1 MKDKQLLLAIMA
13 QLERE
18 KIVSIPQLAVLLGV
32 DEQGIYDALETL
44 VFAYDA
50 ASIRL
55 DLHDSYATLQTYGTD
70 RLLRL
75 TAPEADALVDALTA
89 AGFSPDDELV
99 TALLRTK
106 TVLGGSESA
115 SKPRLR
121 VVTESAYP
129 DVAQTLAAACEDLE
143 HHILEISYRGTDDE
157 TPLTRR
163 VEPLRIFSEDS
174 HRYLQAYCRTSEG
187 WRSFRID
194 RISRAQ
200 TLDECFSPRS
210 DAPRPSIA
218 LDANSR
224 AQLLLSA
231 DCPLPAWR
239 NLKVT
244 ATNADGSRT
253 VSIPWTGS
261 SWLPKHVVALMGK
274 ALVLKPQSLVDA
286 CKEYAENLLQAG
298 SMHDL
303 SDE

>member
-1 MKDKQLLLAIMA
+1 M
-13 QLERE
+13 
-18 KIVSIPQLAVLLGV
+18 
-32 DEQGIYDALETL
+32 
-44 VFAYDA
+44 
-50 ASIRL
+50 
-55 DLHDSYATLQTYGTD
+55 
-70 RLLRL
+70 
-75 TAPEADALVDALTA
+75 
-89 AGFSPDDELV
+89 
-99 TALLRTK
+99 
-106 TVLGGSESA
+106 
-115 SKPRLR
+115 
-121 VVTESAYP
+121 
-129 DVAQTLAAACEDLE
+129 
-143 HHILEISYRGTDDE
+143 RGTDDE
-157 TPLTRR
+157 TPLTRH

-194 RISRAQ
+194 RISHAQ
-200 TLDECFSPRS
+200 ALDECFSPRS

-286 CKEYAENLLQAG
+286 CKEYAEKLLQAG

>member
-18 KIVSIPQLAVLLGV
+18 KIVSIPQLAALLGV
-32 DEQGIYDALETL
+32 EEQRVYDALEVL

-89 AGFSPDDELV
+89 AGFSPDDELI

-106 TVLGGSESA
+106 TVLGGPESA

-157 TPLTRR
+157 TPLTRH

-194 RISRAQ
+194 RISRAR
-200 TLDECFSPRS
+200 TLDERFSPRS

-244 ATNADGSRT
+244 GTNADGSRT

-286 CKEYAENLLQAG
+286 CKEYAEKLLQAG
-298 SMHDL
+298 GMHDL

>member
-18 KIVSIPQLAVLLGV
+18 KIVSISQLAVLLGV
-32 DEQGIYDALETL
+32 DEQGVYDALETL

-75 TAPEADALVDALTA
+75 TAPEADALVDALTT

-106 TVLGGSESA
+106 TVLGGPESA

-143 HHILEISYRGTDDE
+143 HHVLEISYRGTDDE
-157 TPLTRR
+157 TPLTRH
-163 VEPLRIFSEDS
+163 VEPLHIF
-174 HRYLQAYCRTSEG
+174 
-187 WRSFRID
+187 
-194 RISRAQ
+194 
-200 TLDECFSPRS
+200 
-210 DAPRPSIA
+210 
-218 LDANSR
+218 
-224 AQLLLSA
+224 
-231 DCPLPAWR
+231 
-239 NLKVT
+239 
-244 ATNADGSRT
+244 
-253 VSIPWTGS
+253 
-261 SWLPKHVVALMGK
+261 
-274 ALVLKPQSLVDA
+274 
-286 CKEYAENLLQAG
+286 
-298 SMHDL
+298 
-303 SDE
+303 

>member
-18 KIVSIPQLAVLLGV
+18 KTVSIPQLAILL
-32 DEQGIYDALETL
+32 DADDRRIYDALEVL

-55 DLHDSYATLQTYGTD
+55 DLHDSYATLQAYGTD

-75 TAPEADALVDALTA
+75 TAPEAGALVDALTT
-89 AGFSPDDELV
+89 AGFSTDDELV
-99 TALLRTK
+99 SALLRTK
-106 TVLGGSESA
+106 TVLEGPESA

-143 HHILEISYRGTDDE
+143 HHVLEISYRGTDDE
-157 TPLTRR
+157 TPLTRHI
-163 VEPLRIFSEDS
+163 EPLRIFSEDS
-174 HRYLQAYCRTSEG
+174 HRYLQAYCCTSEG

-194 RISRAQ
+194 RITRAQ

-210 DAPRPSIA
+210 DAPRPSIG
-218 LDANSR
+218 LDASAR
-224 AQLLLSA
+224 AQLLFSA
-231 DCPLPAWR
+231 DCPLPPWR

-244 ATNADGSRT
+244 GTSADGSRT
-253 VSIPWTGS
+253 ASIPWTGS
-261 SWLPKHVVALMGK
+261 SWLPKHIVAHMGK
-274 ALVLKPQSLVDA
+274 VLALEPQPLVDA
-286 CKEYAENLLQAG
+286 CEKYAEELLQAG
-298 SMHDL
+298 SMHSL

>member
-32 DEQGIYDALETL
+32 DEQSVYDALETL

-106 TVLGGSESA
+106 AVLGGPESA

-121 VVTESAYP
+121 VMTESAYP

-157 TPLTRR
+157 SPLTRY

-194 RISRAQ
+194 RISHAQ
-200 TLDECFSPRS
+200 ALNECFSHRS
-210 DAPRPSIA
+210 EAPRPSIA

-274 ALVLKPQSLVDA
+274 ALVLKPQSLVNA
-286 CKEYAENLLQAG
+286 CMEYAENLLQAG

>member
-32 DEQGIYDALETL
+32 DEQGVYDALETL

-106 TVLGGSESA
+106 TVLGGPESA

-143 HHILEISYRGTDDE
+143 HNILEISYRGTDDE
-157 TPLTRR
+157 SPLTRH
-163 VEPLRIFSEDS
+163 VEPVRIFSEDS

-200 TLDECFSPRS
+200 ALDECFSPRS
-210 DAPRPSIA
+210 DAPRSSIA

-286 CKEYAENLLQAG
+286 CKEYAEKLLQAG

>member
-106 TVLGGSESA
+106 TVLGGPESA

-157 TPLTRR
+157 SPLTRH

-200 TLDECFSPRS
+200 ALDECFSPRS

-224 AQLLLSA
+224 AQLLLNA

-274 ALVLKPQSLVDA
+274 ALVLKPQSLVNA
-286 CKEYAENLLQAG
+286 CMEYAENLLQAG

>member
-32 DEQGIYDALETL
+32 DEQRIYDALEIL

-55 DLHDSYATLQTYGTD
+55 DLHDSFATLQTYGTD

-106 TVLGGSESA
+106 TVLESPESA

-157 TPLTRR
+157 APLTRHI
-163 VEPLRIFSEDS
+163 EPLRIFSEDS

-194 RISRAQ
+194 RISHAQ
-200 TLDECFSPRS
+200 TLDERFSPRS

-286 CKEYAENLLQAG
+286 CKEYAEKLLQAG

>member
-18 KIVSIPQLAVLLGV
+18 KIVSIPQLAVLLGI

-106 TVLGGSESA
+106 TVLGGPESA

-129 DVAQTLAAACEDLE
+129 NVAQTLAAACEDLE
-143 HHILEISYRGTDDE
+143 HHVLEISYRGTDDE
-157 TPLTRR
+157 TPLTRH

-194 RISRAQ
+194 RISRAR
-200 TLDECFSPRS
+200 TLDERFSPRS

-261 SWLPKHVVALMGK
+261 SWLPKHIVALMGK

>member
-32 DEQGIYDALETL
+32 DEQSVYDALETL

-89 AGFSPDDELV
+89 AGFSHDDELV

-106 TVLGGSESA
+106 TVLGGPESA

-157 TPLTRR
+157 MPLTRH

-200 TLDECFSPRS
+200 ALDECFSPRS

-286 CKEYAENLLQAG
+286 CKEYAEKLLQAG

>member
-32 DEQGIYDALETL
+32 DEQSVYDALETL

-89 AGFSPDDELV
+89 AGFSHDDELV

-106 TVLGGSESA
+106 TVLGGPESA

-157 TPLTRR
+157 MPLTRH

-200 TLDECFSPRS
+200 ALDECFSPRS

-286 CKEYAENLLQAG
+286 CKEYAEKLLQAG
-298 SMHDL
+298 GMHDL

>member
-18 KIVSIPQLAVLLGV
+18 KIVSIPQLAALLGV
-32 DEQGIYDALETL
+32 DEQRIYDALETL

-106 TVLGGSESA
+106 TVLGGPESA

-157 TPLTRR
+157 SPLTRH

-194 RISRAQ
+194 RISRAR

-261 SWLPKHVVALMGK
+261 SWLPKHIVALIGK

>member
-32 DEQGIYDALETL
+32 DEQGVYDALETL

-106 TVLGGSESA
+106 TVLGGPESA

-143 HHILEISYRGTDDE
+143 HHVLEISYRGTDDE
-157 TPLTRR
+157 TPLTRH

-210 DAPRPSIA
+210 DAPYPSIA

-244 ATNADGSRT
+244 GTNADGSRT

-261 SWLPKHVVALMGK
+261 SWLPKHVVALMGR
-274 ALVLKPQSLVDA
+274 ALVLKPQSLVEA
-286 CKEYAENLLQAG
+286 CERYAEQLLQAG
-298 SMHDL
+298 SMHVL

>member
-1 MKDKQLLLAIMA
+1 M
-13 QLERE
+13 R
-18 KIVSIPQLAVLLGV
+18 S
-32 DEQGIYDALETL
+32 
-44 VFAYDA
+44 
-50 ASIRL
+50 R
-55 DLHDSYATLQTYGTD
+55 
-70 RLLRL
+70 R
-75 TAPEADALVDALTA
+75 
-89 AGFSPDDELV
+89 
-99 TALLRTK
+99 RTK
-106 TVLGGSESA
+106 TVLGGPESA

-157 TPLTRR
+157 TPLTRH

-194 RISRAQ
+194 RISHAQ
-200 TLDECFSPRS
+200 ALDECFSPRS

-244 ATNADGSRT
+244 ATNADGSCT

-286 CKEYAENLLQAG
+286 CKEYAEKLLQAG

>member
-32 DEQGIYDALETL
+32 DEQSVYDALETL

-106 TVLGGSESA
+106 TVLGGPESA

-157 TPLTRR
+157 MPLTRH

-194 RISRAQ
+194 RISHAQ

-210 DAPRPSIA
+210 EAPRPSIA

-274 ALVLKPQSLVDA
+274 ALVLKPQSLVNA
-286 CKEYAENLLQAG
+286 CMEYAANLLQAG

>member
-18 KIVSIPQLAVLLGV
+18 KIVSIPQLAVLLGT

-106 TVLGGSESA
+106 TVLGGPESA

-143 HHILEISYRGTDDE
+143 HHVLEISYRGTDDE
-157 TPLTRR
+157 SPLTRY

-200 TLDECFSPRS
+200 ALDECFSPRS

-274 ALVLKPQSLVDA
+274 ALVLKPQSLIDA
-286 CKEYAENLLQAG
+286 CREYAEKLLQAG

>member
-18 KIVSIPQLAVLLGV
+18 KIVSIPQLALLLGV
-32 DEQGIYDALETL
+32 DEQRIYDALETL

-106 TVLGGSESA
+106 TVLGGPESA

-143 HHILEISYRGTDDE
+143 RHILEISYRGTDDE

-194 RISRAQ
+194 RISHAQ
-200 TLDECFSPRS
+200 ALDECFFSPLRRS
-210 DAPRPSIA
+210 SPLHRPRCE
-218 LDANSR
+218 LTR
-224 AQLLLSA
+224 AAAAQRR
-231 DCPLPAWR
+231 LPATR
-239 NLKVT
+239 LAQHQGHGHERRRFAHGKDSLDRQLMATQTRRRAHGQGTRART
-244 ATNADGSRT
+244 AG
-253 VSIPWTGS
+253 
-261 SWLPKHVVALMGK
+261 
-274 ALVLKPQSLVDA
+274 A
-286 CKEYAENLLQAG
+286 C
-298 SMHDL
+298 
-303 SDE
+303 

>member
-18 KIVSIPQLAVLLGV
+18 KIVSIPQLALLLGV
-32 DEQGIYDALETL
+32 DEQRIYDALETL

-75 TAPEADALVDALTA
+75 TEPEADALVDALTA

-106 TVLGGSESA
+106 TVLGGPESA

-143 HHILEISYRGTDDE
+143 RHILEISYRGTDDE
-157 TPLTRR
+157 MPLTRR

-194 RISRAQ
+194 RISHAQ
-200 TLDECFSPRS
+200 ALDEYFSPRS

-231 DCPLPAWR
+231 NCPLPAWR

-261 SWLPKHVVALMGK
+261 SWLPKHVVALTGK
-274 ALVLKPQSLVDA
+274 AFVLEPQALVDA

-298 SMHDL
+298 SMYDL

>member
-18 KIVSIPQLAVLLGV
+18 KIVSIPQLAVLLGT

-50 ASIRL
+50 ASTRL

-106 TVLGGSESA
+106 TVLGGPESA

-143 HHILEISYRGTDDE
+143 HHVLEISYRGTDDE
-157 TPLTRR
+157 TPLTRH

-194 RISRAQ
+194 RISHAQ
-200 TLDECFSPRS
+200 ALDECFSPRS

-286 CKEYAENLLQAG
+286 CKEYAEKLLQAG
-298 SMHDL
+298 GMHDL

>member
-1 MKDKQLLLAIMA
+1 MKNKQLLLAIMA

-89 AGFSPDDELV
+89 AGFSSDDELV

-106 TVLGGSESA
+106 TVLGGPESA

-200 TLDECFSPRS
+200 TLDERFSPRS
-210 DAPRPSIA
+210 DAPYPSIA

>member
-89 AGFSPDDELV
+89 AGFSLDDELV

-106 TVLGGSESA
+106 TVLGGPESA

-121 VVTESAYP
+121 VVTESVYP

-157 TPLTRR
+157 TPLTRH

-194 RISRAQ
+194 RISRAR

-286 CKEYAENLLQAG
+286 CKEYAENILQAG